1 MNGMN
6 RFERTIKDSLESY
19 EVPYNSADWA
29 QLQRSLLQKNGS
41 GRVVR
46 SGLYALLF
54 GGSLA
59 AVSSFVMLMAP
70 EPMLSGMGAPTKALF
85 PQEQVIAEVP
95 TTENSGTS
103 AVETVNFANTQSEV
117 SPISSGSTVSTREVK
132 TSSST
137 PASTASLPDA
147 RTNAGSIVPA
157 PNNMPIVHASIS
169 EGCPGTLV
177 EFAVQ
182 NIPEEGIYLWNFGDG
197 SFSNKPAPS
206 HAFSKPGSFEVMLSH
221 STPGG
226 GSIHNKPA
234 ADKILIHEAPEATFN
249 LLKQEYDNTVP
260 SVHFENRSIRGQSY
274 TWDFGDGSTSNV
286 AHPDHVYKKA
296 GVYHVAL
303 TVTNPKGCVDRTE
316 KTVRIDSD
324 YNLLAPKTFSPNSDG
339 VEDTFI
345 PEALKSL
352 GVKFHFSVFDSNSG
366 VLVYDTT
373 DPERPW
379 NGKVTNKG
387 DQCASGD
394 YVWMVEMKDGDKL
407 GGTYNGTVDLVR

>member
-6 RFERTIKDSLESY
+6 NFERTIKDSLESY

-29 QLQRSLLQKNGS
+29 QLQRSLHQKNGS

-59 AVSSFVMLMAP
+59 AVSSLALLMAP
-70 EPMLSGMGAPTKALF
+70 EPTLSVSGTPTQGSEPQQHLVAELPKAELTTAIAVDIAAIATTTR
-85 PQEQVIAEVP
+85 QELPKTTESIPNTRQVISPASATKPEPLAEVR
-95 TTENSGTS
+95 N
-103 AVETVNFANTQSEV
+103 
-117 SPISSGSTVSTREVK
+117 
-132 TSSST
+132 
-137 PASTASLPDA
+137 
-147 RTNAGSIVPA
+147 NAGSTNAA
-157 PNNMPIVHASIS
+157 PSNTPIVRASIS

-197 SFSNKPAPS
+197 SFSNKPAPN

-234 ADKILIHEAPEATFN
+234 ADRILIHEAPEATFN

-274 TWDFGDGSTSNV
+274 AWEFGDGSTSKV

-296 GVYHVAL
+296 GLYHVAL

-324 YNLLAPKTFSPNSDG
+324 YNLLAPKTFSPNGDG
-339 VEDTFI
+339 VEDTFL
-345 PEALKSL
+345 PEALKTL
-352 GVKFHFSVFDSNSG
+352 GVKFHFSVFDSNTG

-379 NGKVTNKG
+379 NGKLTNRG

>member
-6 RFERTIKDSLESY
+6 NFERTIKDSLESY

-29 QLQRSLLQKNGS
+29 QLQRSLQQKNGS

-54 GGSLA
+54 GGSVA
-59 AVSSFVMLMAP
+59 AVTSIFLLTAP
-70 EPMLSGMGAPTKALF
+70 EPMLSGSGSPTQSPE
-85 PQEQVIAEVP
+85 PQLELIAARPDQQIQSAKQVENVAIVP
-95 TTENSGTS
+95 QTENEISNTTS
-103 AVETVNFANTQSEV
+103 NLQPAQHAASAANTPVSEAR
-117 SPISSGSTVSTREVK
+117 GN
-132 TSSST
+132 TSMT
-137 PASTASLPDA
+137 PAPS
-147 RTNAGSIVPA
+147 
-157 PNNMPIVHASIS
+157 NMPIVRASIS

-221 STPGG
+221 SIPGG
-226 GSIHNKPA
+226 GSMHNKPA

-260 SVHFENRSIRGQSY
+260 SVHFENRSVRGQSY
-274 TWDFGDGSTSNV
+274 VWDFGDGSSSNV

-316 KTVRIDSD
+316 RTVRIDSD
-324 YNLLAPKTFSPNSDG
+324 YNLLAPKTFSPNGDG
-339 VEDTFI
+339 LEDTFL
-345 PEALKSL
+345 PEALKTL
-352 GVKFHFSVFDSNSG
+352 GVKFHFSIFDSKTG
-366 VLVYDTT
+366 VLVYETT

-379 NGKVTNKG
+379 NGKLTNKG
-387 DQCASGD
+387 DHCASGD